1 MKAVVLT
8 CSIVPGQRTAALA
21 VQDALVRHGNEC
33 EIKDAL
39 AVLGDNVSNSLTDTF
54 VNIAVKTPRAFG
66 FMYAA
71 GAFDTAD
78 RRKSSVYY
86 VNTLYA
92 ENLHRYLVENDID
105 AVVCMHLYPAEALTY
120 LRRRHH
126 LSARAYFVSTDYA
139 CVPFLEETDMDLVFT
154 PHADLN
160 DSFARRG
167 LAQDKL
173 VASGI
178 PVRSLYSQTM
188 DRIDAR
194 MSLDLPVE
202 IPCYLVM
209 PEKNDRN
216 SAQSLTKEFLEQ
228 LNGRNA
234 RIVVLTGHNERLQ
247 DVMVTRFG
255 GDIRV
260 LSIPSVDQTS
270 LYMDAA
276 DVLVTNPE
284 GVSCAE
290 AAVKAVP
297 VIHTQPKLG
306 TDLQNAQFFAERG
319 MSILAPN
326 VASAVENAIRLTG
339 DTQQKERM
347 LSAQRQYVDPN
358 AAETIACHMLGIEP
372 GEQIPVNLAS
382 VTEPFGLPT

>member
-8 CSIVPGQRTAALA
+8 CGAGQSQHAAALA
-21 VQDALVRHGNEC
+21 VKDALARHGNEC

-39 AVLGDNVSNSLTDTF
+39 AILGDNVSNPLTDTF

-71 GAFDTAD
+71 GAFDTTD
-78 RRKSSVYY
+78 RRKSPVYY

-105 AVVCMHLYPAEALTY
+105 AVICMHLFPAEALTY

-126 LSARAYFVSTDYA
+126 LSARTYFVSTDYA

-154 PHADLN
+154 PHADLD

-167 LAQDKL
+167 LSQDKL

-194 MSLDLPVE
+194 MTLDLPVE

-209 PEKNDRN
+209 PEENDLN
-216 SAQSLTKEFLEQ
+216 SAQSLSKKFLER
-228 LNGRNA
+228 LHGRNA
-234 RIVVLTGHNERLQ
+234 RIVVLTGHNEHLQ
-247 DVMVTRFG
+247 DAMIARFG

-260 LSIPSVDQTS
+260 LSVPSVDQIP

-284 GVSCAE
+284 GISCAE
-290 AAVKAVP
+290 AAVKAIP
-297 VIHTQPKLG
+297 VIHTPPKLV
-306 TDLQNAQFFAERG
+306 TETLNAQFFAERG
-319 MSILAPN
+319 MSILAPSITS
-326 VASAVENAIRLTG
+326 VAENAIRLAG
-339 DTQQKERM
+339 DAQQKERM
-347 LSAQRQYVDPN
+347 LAAQRQYVDPN
-358 AAETIACHMLGIEP
+358 AAETIACRMLGIEP
-372 GEQIPVNLAS
+372 GEPVPVNLAS
-382 VTEPFGLPT
+382 VAEPFGLST